1 MSINGWIIFKYMSTS
16 ILFLTFI
23 LLNIQLISYSILMGQ
38 LFNSFSYLFVLTI
51 LIWLIMI
58 ILSFKQLNEIL
69 ILILCLNPYFSF
81 IYLFRYLFIYERSM
95 NNIILNKRLYLSSP
109 TLLNI
114 YLIIF
119 LSILIYWIFIWYFQN
134 IYPGFI
140 LILIIIKI

>member
-38 LFNSFSYLFVLTI
+38 LFNSFSYLFLLTI

-58 ILSFKQLNEIL
+58 ILSLKQLNEIL

-140 LILIIIKI
+140 LILIIRKI